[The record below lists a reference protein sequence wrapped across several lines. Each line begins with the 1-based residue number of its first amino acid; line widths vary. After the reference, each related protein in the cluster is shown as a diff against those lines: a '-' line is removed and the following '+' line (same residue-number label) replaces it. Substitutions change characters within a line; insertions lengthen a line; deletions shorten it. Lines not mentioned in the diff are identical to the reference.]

1 MEREMKRSG
10 VGKYGEKEGGLDSL
24 VVLLFFLSVKT
35 GTSPNQELETCFH
48 ILPHVPWGAGRAKSL
63 LVEKTLL

>member
-1 MEREMKRSG
+1 MKISG

-24 VVLLFFLSVKT
+24 IVLLFFLSVKT

-48 ILPHVPWGAGRAKSL
+48 ILPHVPWGCRQSKIALG
-63 LVEKTLL
+63 